1 MSLHF
6 ACPAPLSALGMA
18 IRPECA
24 ADMSALRALL
34 REERWAEFAMLPW
47 DDTAK
52 AALLDQQV
60 QAQRRHYA
68 LLHPDALF
76 LVLAQQESVV
86 GRLYLAATDEGDLR
100 VLDILLSSDYRRQ
113 GIGTILIG
121 AVLNQA
127 RAEGRRVL
135 LEVKKGNPAVG
146 LYHRLGFQKFADAG
160 ISWHMAWRPALSDS
174 QASP

>member
-52 AALLDQQV
+52 AALLDQQFE
-60 QAQRRHYA
+60 AQRRHYA
-68 LLHPDALF
+68 VLHPDALF
-76 LVLAQQESVV
+76 LVLAHQQRVI
-86 GRLYLAATDEGDLR
+86 GRLYLATTDEGDFR

-127 RAEGRRVL
+127 HADGRRVL

-146 LYHRLGFQKFADAG
+146 LYHRLGFQEFADAG
-160 ISWHMAWRPALSDS
+160 ISWHMAWRPAFSDS